1 MFAFYENKIYGG
13 YMKQMSNDKAR
24 EFAPLRNG
32 KVAGA
37 NPAESTFGICT
48 MLPH

>member
-24 EFAPLRNG
+24 EFAPLCKR
-32 KVAGA
+32 KAAGA
-37 NPAESTFGICT
+37 NPAESTKQSEQR
-48 MLPH
+48 